1 MVEEVTQS
9 TENQETKT
17 VEKPEYVPDKFWN
30 KDLNEINVEE
40 LSSSYNSLEKKLGAR
55 TDELSKQVREDIEK
69 EKRSKVPENY
79 EIAKPELEEGVDV
92 DINADMP
99 LLQWWQKTAKDNGLT
114 QEQFNEGINAFVNNE
129 VSALPSVDEEKKS
142 LGDNATA
149 RIEAAELWSKK
160 NLSTDAYETMS
171 KIASSANGVKLIE
184 EIMKLNKDA
193 PIPTT
198 ETAIEAAPSLSDLR
212 SMMKDKRY
220 WLDKDPAY
228 IDKVSTLYEK
238 YYGSK
243 KEAQG

>member
-1 MVEEVTQS
+1 MAEEVTQS

-69 EKRSKVPENY
+69 EKRAKVPENY

-129 VSALPSVDEEKKS
+129 VSALPSVEEEKKS

-198 ETAIEAAPSLSDLR
+198 ETAIEAAPSLNDLR
-212 SMMKDKRY
+212 SMMQDKRY

-228 IDKVSTLYEK
+228 ITKVSNLYEK

>member
-1 MVEEVTQS
+1 MAEEVTQS

-69 EKRSKVPENY
+69 EKRAKVPENY

-114 QEQFNEGINAFVNNE
+114 QEQFNEGISQFVNNE
-129 VSALPSVDEEKKS
+129 IAGLPDSFQEEQK
-142 LGDNATA
+142 LGDIAKA
-149 RIEAAELWSKK
+149 RIESADLWSKK
-160 NLSTDAYETMS
+160 HLSEDGYNT
-171 KIASSANGVKLIE
+171 IVKLAETADGIKVLE
-184 EIMKLNKDA
+184 EIMALNKNSVM
-193 PIPTT
+193 PQSPTAV
-198 ETAIEAAPSLSDLR
+198 ESKPNVADLR
-212 SMMKDKRY
+212 NMMKDPRY
-220 WLDKDPAY
+220 WKDGEKDPVY
-228 IDKVSTLYEK
+228 IDRVSKLFE
-238 YYGSK
+238 
-243 KEAQG
+243 QV

>member
-1 MVEEVTQS
+1 MVEEVATQE
-9 TENQETKT
+9 TQETKT
-17 VEKPEYVPDKFWN
+17 QEKPEYVPEKFWN
-30 KDLNEINVEE
+30 KDLNEVNVEE
-40 LSSSYNSLEKKLGAR
+40 LSASYNSLEKKLGAR

-69 EKRSKVPENY
+69 EKRAKVPENY
-79 EIAKPELEEGVDV
+79 EITKPELEEGVDV

-129 VSALPSVDEEKKS
+129 VSALPSAEDEKKS
-142 LGDNATA
+142 LGDNAQA

-160 NLSTDAYETMS
+160 NLSTDAYETMA

-193 PIPTT
+193 PIPNT

-212 SMMKDKRY
+212 AMMKDKRY

-228 IDKVSTLYEK
+228 ITKVSNLYEK
-238 YYGSK
+238 YYGNK